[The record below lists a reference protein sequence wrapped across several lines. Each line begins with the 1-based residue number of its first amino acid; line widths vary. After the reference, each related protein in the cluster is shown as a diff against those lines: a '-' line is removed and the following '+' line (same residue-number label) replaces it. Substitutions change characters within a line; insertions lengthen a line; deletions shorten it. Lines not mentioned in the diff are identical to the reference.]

1 MKTQAN
7 TRTADAAIAQ
17 HNTAQEELVE
27 AILGARS
34 ACFGGNW
41 TEAETAAHIR
51 ARLAEVAFAA
61 GAITEE
67 QAAEHGATV

>member
-1 MKTQAN
+1 MNAQAN
-7 TRTADAAIAQ
+7 ARTADAALAQ
-17 HNTAQEELVE
+17 HNTAQEELLE
-27 AILGARS
+27 AILGARA
-34 ACFGGNW
+34 ACFGSTW